1 MSDWREDLLTSI
13 LDCGYGDLYLLED
26 CQYDIGEI
34 VEECLSNF
42 GRLDINNLVRIMFE
56 FGLRDIETARDDRI
70 CELEAVQNERELDD
84 EEQKELEMLR
94 LMEPLEDFGSFHNY
108 IDTHI
113 WLNARDLGEAYQTY
127 LHDAIER
134 FEDMTGFVIG
144 FDYVIT

>member
-84 EEQKELEMLR
+84 VEK
-94 LMEPLEDFGSFHNY
+94 
-108 IDTHI
+108 
-113 WLNARDLGEAYQTY
+113 
-127 LHDAIER
+127 
-134 FEDMTGFVIG
+134 
-144 FDYVIT
+144 